1 MKDPAGMIDFSHLRA
16 DFPILQRLIHGKPL
30 VFLDSAA
37 SSQKPVQVLDAM
49 DKVYRTQY
57 ANVHRGAYLLSEEST
72 TAYEEARGK
81 VARFINAASRSEVVF
96 TRGAT
101 TALNT
106 VAFGWGIDHLSS
118 GDRILLTMMEHHA
131 NIVPWQLVARR
142 TGAELV
148 YLPMTADFRLDLER
162 LPELLDDRVKVVAF
176 TGMSNVTGTMPPVA
190 DIARMANDHGALV
203 VVDAAQ
209 LVTHAPVDVHE
220 LGADFIAFSGH
231 KMLGPTGIGAL
242 WGRPA
247 RLEEMEPFEGGGEMI
262 SDVRLDGSTW
272 APVPHKFEAGTPPI
286 VEAIGLGAAVDYLEK
301 IGMEAV
307 RRHEQTVTRYALEKL
322 AELPA
327 VRVFGPTD
335 PQERGGV
342 ISFALADVHPHDIA
356 TILDQE
362 GIAIRAGH
370 HCAKPL
376 TRALGVPA
384 TARASFQIYNDKEDV
399 DALVAGLHRVLE
411 VFRVD

>member
-1 MKDPAGMIDFSHLRA
+1 MNDLSHLRL
-16 DFPILQRLIHGKPL
+16 DFPVLQRRVHGKPL

-37 SSQKPVQVLDAM
+37 SSQKPKQVLDVM
-49 DKVYRTQY
+49 DAAYRTYY

-72 TAYEEARGK
+72 AAYEQARGK
-81 VARFINAASRSEVVF
+81 VARFINAARAEIAF

-106 VAFGWGIDHLSS
+106 VAFGWGMDHLRA
-118 GDRILLTMMEHHA
+118 GDRIVLTMMEHHA
-131 NIVPWQLVARR
+131 NVVPWQLVARR

-148 YLPMTADFRLDLER
+148 YVPMTDDYRLDLKR
-162 LPELLDDRVKVVAF
+162 LSELLDERVKVVSF

-190 DIARMANDHGALV
+190 EIAGLARQCGSLV

-209 LVTHAPVDVHE
+209 LVTHAPVDVQQ
-220 LGADFIAFSGH
+220 LGADFVAFSGH

-242 WGRPA
+242 WGRPEV
-247 RLEEMEPFEGGGEMI
+247 LEEMEPFEGGGEMI

-286 VEAIGLGAAVDYLEK
+286 IEAIGLGAAVDYLDK
-301 IGMEAV
+301 IGMESV
-307 RRHEQTVTRYALEKL
+307 RRHEMELTAYALSRL

-327 VRVFGPTD
+327 VRVFGPAEVD
-335 PQERGGV
+335 HRGGV
-342 ISFALADVHPHDIA
+342 ISFALADVHPHDVA
-356 TILDQE
+356 TILDQD

-376 TRALGVPA
+376 TRTLGVPA
-384 TARASFQIYNDKEDV
+384 TARASFQVYTTREDV
-399 DALVAGLHRVLE
+399 DALVDGLRRVQE

>member
-1 MKDPAGMIDFSHLRA
+1 MTDFSHLRA

-49 DKVYRTQY
+49 DRVYRTQY

-72 TAYEEARGK
+72 TAFEEARGK

-131 NIVPWQLVARR
+131 NLVPWQLVARR

-148 YLPMTADFRLDLER
+148 YLPMTADYRLDLER

-190 DIARMANDHGALV
+190 DIARMAHDHGALV

-220 LGADFIAFSGH
+220 LGADFVAFSGH

-247 RLEEMEPFEGGGEMI
+247 LLEDMEPFEGGGEMI

-307 RRHEQTVTRYALEKL
+307 RRHEQNVTKYALERL
-322 AELPA
+322 AEVPA

-335 PQERGGV
+335 PQQRGGV
-342 ISFALADVHPHDIA
+342 ISFTLADVHPHDIA

-384 TARASFQIYNDKEDV
+384 TARASFHVYNDKEDV
-399 DALVAGLHRVLE
+399 DALVTGLHRVLE

>member
-1 MKDPAGMIDFSHLRA
+1 MTDLAHLRP
-16 DFPILQRLIHGKPL
+16 DFPVLERRVHGNPL

-37 SSQKPVQVLDAM
+37 SSQKPNQVLDAM
-49 DKVYRTQY
+49 DAVYRSYY

-72 TAYEEARGK
+72 RAYEEARTK
-81 VARFINAASRSEVVF
+81 VARFINAASRSEIVF

-106 VAFGWGIDHLSS
+106 VAFGWGMDHLQP
-118 GDRILLTMMEHHA
+118 GDKILLTMMEHHA

-148 YLPMTADFRLDLER
+148 YLPMTADYRLDIDR
-162 LPELLDDRVKVVAF
+162 LPEFLDERVKIFSF

-190 DIARMANDHGALV
+190 EMAGMAREQGALV

-209 LVTHAPVDVHE
+209 LVTHAPVDVQN
-220 LGADFIAFSGH
+220 LGADIVAFSGH
-231 KMLGPTGIGAL
+231 KMLGPTGIGAM
-242 WGRPA
+242 WGRPSL
-247 RLEEMEPFEGGGEMI
+247 LEEMEPFEGGGEMI

-301 IGMEAV
+301 ISMESV
-307 RRHEQTVTRYALEKL
+307 RRHGQELTSYALDQL
-322 AELPA
+322 AGLPA
-327 VRVFGPTD
+327 VNVFGPAD
-335 PQERGGV
+335 LSQRGGV
-342 ISFALADVHPHDIA
+342 ISFALGDVHPHDVA

-362 GIAIRAGH
+362 GIAVRAGH

-384 TARASFQIYNDKEDV
+384 TVRASFQVYNTTADV
-399 DALVAGLHRVLE
+399 DALIAGLGKVQK
-411 VFRVD
+411 VFHVD

>member
-1 MKDPAGMIDFSHLRA
+1 VIDFSHLRP
-16 DFPILQRLIHGKPL
+16 DFPVLERRVHGKPL

-37 SSQKPVQVLDAM
+37 SSQKPTQVLDVM
-49 DKVYRTQY
+49 DDVYRTYY

-72 TAYEEARGK
+72 SAYEEARSK
-81 VARFINAASRSEVVF
+81 VARFINAGSPSEVVF

-106 VAFGWGIDHLSS
+106 VAFGWGMDHLQA

-131 NIVPWQLVARR
+131 NVVPWQLVARR

-148 YLPMTADFRLDLER
+148 YLPMTDDYQLDLDR
-162 LPELLDDRVKVVAF
+162 LPEFLDEGVKIFSF

-190 DIARMANDHGALV
+190 DLARMARAAGALV

-209 LVTHAPVDVHE
+209 LITHAPVDVQTLE
-220 LGADFIAFSGH
+220 ADVIAFSGH

-242 WGRPA
+242 WGRPSL
-247 RLEEMEPFEGGGEMI
+247 LEEMEPFEGGGEMI
-262 SDVRLDGSTW
+262 ADVRLDGSTW

-286 VEAIGLGAAVDYLEK
+286 VEAIGLGAATEYLDK
-301 IGMEAV
+301 IGMDEV
-307 RRHEQTVTRYALEKL
+307 RRHGQELTAYALQQL
-322 AELPA
+322 GGLPS
-327 VRVFGPTD
+327 VRVFGPAD
-335 PQERGGV
+335 LDRRGGV
-342 ISFALADVHPHDIA
+342 ISFTLGNIHPHDVA

-362 GIAIRAGH
+362 GVAVRAGH

-384 TARASFQIYNDKEDV
+384 TVRASFQVYNTSEDV
-399 DALVAGLHRVLE
+399 DALLAGLRKVQE
-411 VFRVD
+411 VFHVD

>member
-1 MKDPAGMIDFSHLRA
+1 MIDFSHLRQ
-16 DFPILQRLIHGKPL
+16 DFPVLQRRIHGKPL

-37 SSQKPVQVLDAM
+37 SSQKPTQVLDVM
-49 DKVYRTQY
+49 DAVYRTYY

-81 VARFINAASRSEVVF
+81 VARFINAGSRSEVVF

-101 TALNT
+101 TALNM
-106 VAFGWGIDHLSS
+106 VAFGWGMDHLSA
-118 GDRILLTMMEHHA
+118 GDKIMLTMMEHHA
-131 NIVPWQLVARR
+131 NMVPWQLVARR

-148 YLPMTADFRLDLER
+148 YLPMTGDYRLDVDR
-162 LPELLDDRVKVVAF
+162 IPELLDERVKVVSF

-190 DIARMANDHGALV
+190 EIAKVARDHGALV

-209 LVTHAPVDVHE
+209 LVTHAPVDVQE
-220 LGADFIAFSGH
+220 LGADFVAFSGH

-242 WGRPA
+242 WGRPSL
-247 RLEEMEPFEGGGEMI
+247 LEEMEPFEGGGEMI
-262 SDVRLDGSTW
+262 SDVQLNGSTW

-301 IGMEAV
+301 IGMELV
-307 RRHEQTVTRYALEKL
+307 RRHEQELTGYALDRL

-327 VRVFGPTD
+327 VRVFGPAD
-335 PQERGGV
+335 LEHRGGV
-342 ISFALADVHPHDIA
+342 ISFALGDVHPHDVA
-356 TILDQE
+356 TILDQD
-362 GIAIRAGH
+362 GIAVRAGH

-384 TARASFQIYNDKEDV
+384 TVRASFQVYNTRQDV
-399 DALVAGLHRVLE
+399 DALFAGLRRAEE

>member
-1 MKDPAGMIDFSHLRA
+1 MIDLSHLRS
-16 DFPILQRLIHGKPL
+16 DFPILERRVYGKPL

-37 SSQKPVQVLDAM
+37 SSQKPVQVLESMDA
-49 DKVYRTQY
+49 VYQTSY

-72 TAYEEARGK
+72 NAYEEGRGK
-81 VARFINAASRSEVVF
+81 VARFINAQSRSEVVF

-106 VAFGWGIDHLSS
+106 VAFGWGLDNLSA
-118 GDRILLTMMEHHA
+118 GDKILLTMMEHHA

-142 TGAELV
+142 TGAKLV
-148 YLPMTADFRLDLER
+148 YLPMTGDYQLDVDR
-162 LPELLDDRVKVVAF
+162 IPELLDERVKVVSF

-190 DIARMANDHGALV
+190 EIARLAHDQGALV

-209 LVTHAPVDVHE
+209 LVTHAPVDVQE
-220 LGADFIAFSGH
+220 LGADFMAFAGH

-242 WGRPA
+242 WGRPSL
-247 RLEEMEPFEGGGEMI
+247 LEAMEPFEGGGEMI
-262 SDVRLDGSTW
+262 SDVRLDDSTW

-286 VEAIGLGAAVDYLEK
+286 VEAIGLGAAIDYLEK
-301 IGMEAV
+301 IGMEEV
-307 RRHEQTVTRYALEKL
+307 RRHGQALTGYALERL
-322 AELPA
+322 AELSA
-327 VRVFGPTD
+327 VQVFGTAD
-335 PQERGGV
+335 PNRRGGV
-342 ISFALADVHPHDIA
+342 ISFALGDVHPHDVA

-362 GIAIRAGH
+362 GIAVRAGH

-384 TARASFQIYNDKEDV
+384 TVRASFQVYNNEEDV

>member
-1 MKDPAGMIDFSHLRA
+1 MIDFSHLRL
-16 DFPILQRLIHGKPL
+16 DFPILQRLVRDKPL

-37 SSQKPVQVLDAM
+37 SSQKPAQVLEAM
-49 DKVYRTQY
+49 DSIYRNHY

-72 TAYEEARGK
+72 VAYEEARGK
-81 VARFINAASRSEVVF
+81 VARFVNAGSRSEIVF

-106 VAFGWGIDHLSS
+106 VAFGWGMDNLGA

-131 NIVPWQLVARR
+131 NIVPWQLVAKR

-148 YLPMTADFRLDLER
+148 YLPMTADFLLDIDS
-162 LPELLDDRVKVVAF
+162 LPELLDERVKVVAF

-190 DIARMANDHGALV
+190 EIARMAHDQGALV

-209 LVTHAPVDVHE
+209 LVTHAPVDVQE
-220 LGADFIAFSGH
+220 LGADFMSFSGH
-231 KMLGPTGIGAL
+231 KMLGPTGVGAL
-242 WGRPA
+242 WGRPSL
-247 RLEEMEPFEGGGEMI
+247 LEQMEPFEGGGEMI
-262 SDVRLDGSTW
+262 SDVRLEDSTW

-286 VEAIGLGAAVDYLEK
+286 VEAIGLGVAVEYLEK

-307 RRHEQTVTRYALEKL
+307 RRHEQVLTRYALEKL
-322 AELPA
+322 AEVPA
-327 VRVFGPTD
+327 VRVFGPSD
-335 PQERGGV
+335 LEQRGGV
-342 ISFALADVHPHDIA
+342 ISFSLADVHPHDVA

-362 GIAIRAGH
+362 GIAVRAGH

-384 TARASFQIYNDKEDV
+384 TTRASFQVYNNTGDV
-399 DALVAGLHRVLE
+399 DALTAGLHRVLE
-411 VFRVD
+411 VFGVD

>member
-1 MKDPAGMIDFSHLRA
+1 MIDLSHLQL
-16 DFPILQRLIHGKPL
+16 DFPVLQRRIHGKRL

-37 SSQKPVQVLDAM
+37 SSQKPKQVLDVM
-49 DKVYRTQY
+49 DATYRNTY
-57 ANVHRGAYLLSEEST
+57 ANVHRGAYQLSEEST
-72 TAYEEARGK
+72 AAYEEARGK
-81 VARFINAASRSEVVF
+81 VARFINAASRAEVAF

-106 VAFGWGIDHLSS
+106 VAFGWGLDRLQT
-118 GDRILLTMMEHHA
+118 GDKILLTMMEHHA
-131 NIVPWQLVARR
+131 NVVPWQLVARR

-148 YLPMTADFRLDLER
+148 YLPMTDDYRLDLDR
-162 LPELLDDRVKVVAF
+162 LPELLDEQVKVVSF

-190 DIARMANDHGALV
+190 EIAATARDNGALV

-209 LVTHAPVDVHE
+209 LVTHAPVDVQQ
-220 LGADFIAFSGH
+220 LGADFVAFSGH

-247 RLEEMEPFEGGGEMI
+247 LLEEMEPFEGGGEMI

-301 IGMEAV
+301 LGMDSV
-307 RRHEQTVTRYALEKL
+307 RQHEKELTGYALNRL

-327 VRVFGPTD
+327 LRVFGPPD
-335 PQERGGV
+335 LDQRGGV
-342 ISFALADVHPHDIA
+342 ISFTLADVHPHDVA

-362 GIAIRAGH
+362 GIAVRAGH

-384 TARASFQIYNDKEDV
+384 TARASFQVYNTQQDV
-399 DALVAGLHRVLE
+399 DALVAGLHRVQE

>member
-1 MKDPAGMIDFSHLRA
+1 MIDFSHLKP
-16 DFPILQRLIHGKPL
+16 DFPVLQRRIHGKPL

-37 SSQKPVQVLDAM
+37 SSQKPAQVLDVM
-49 DKVYRTQY
+49 DTVYRTSY

-81 VARFINAASRSEVVF
+81 VARFLNAGSRSEVVF

-106 VAFGWGIDHLSS
+106 LAFGWGMDHLQA
-118 GDRILLTMMEHHA
+118 GDKILLTMMEHHA

-142 TGAELV
+142 TGAELA
-148 YLPMTADFRLDLER
+148 YLPMTGDYQLDLDR
-162 LPELLDDRVKVVAF
+162 LPEYLDDRVKIFSF
-176 TGMSNVTGTMPPVA
+176 TGMSNVTGTMPPVSEL
-190 DIARMANDHGALV
+190 ARTARAAGTLV

-209 LVTHAPVDVHE
+209 LVTHAPVDVQE
-220 LGADFIAFSGH
+220 LEADAIVFSGH

-242 WGRPA
+242 WARPSL
-247 RLEEMEPFEGGGEMI
+247 LEAMEPFEGGGEMI

-286 VEAIGLGAAVDYLEK
+286 VEAIGLGAAADYLEK
-301 IGMEAV
+301 IGMEEV
-307 RRHEQTVTRYALEKL
+307 RRHGRELTGYALDRL
-322 AELPA
+322 AELTE
-327 VRVFGPTD
+327 VRVFGPAD
-335 PQERGGV
+335 PGRRGGV
-342 ISFALADVHPHDIA
+342 ISFTLGNIHAHDVA

-362 GIAIRAGH
+362 GVSVRAGH

-384 TARASFQIYNDKEDV
+384 TVRASFQVYNTEEDV
-399 DALVAGLHRVLE
+399 DALIAGLRKVQE
-411 VFRVD
+411 VFHVD

>member
-1 MKDPAGMIDFSHLRA
+1 MIDFSHLRQ
-16 DFPILQRLIHGKPL
+16 DFPVLQRRIHGKPL

-37 SSQKPVQVLDAM
+37 SSQKPTQVLDVM
-49 DKVYRTQY
+49 DAVYRTYY

-81 VARFINAASRSEVVF
+81 VARFINAGSRSEVVF

-101 TALNT
+101 TALNM
-106 VAFGWGIDHLSS
+106 VAFGWGMDHLSA
-118 GDRILLTMMEHHA
+118 GDKIMLTMMEHHA
-131 NIVPWQLVARR
+131 NMVPWQLVARR

-148 YLPMTADFRLDLER
+148 YLPMTGDYRLDVDR
-162 LPELLDDRVKVVAF
+162 IPELLDERVKVVSF

-190 DIARMANDHGALV
+190 EIAKVARDHGALV

-209 LVTHAPVDVHE
+209 LVTHAPVDVQE
-220 LGADFIAFSGH
+220 LGADFVAFSGH

-242 WGRPA
+242 WGRPSL
-247 RLEEMEPFEGGGEMI
+247 LEEMEPFEGGGEMI
-262 SDVRLDGSTW
+262 SDVQLNGSTW

-301 IGMEAV
+301 IGMELV
-307 RRHEQTVTRYALEKL
+307 RRHEQELTGYALDRL

-327 VRVFGPTD
+327 VRVFGPAD
-335 PQERGGV
+335 LEHRGGV
-342 ISFALADVHPHDIA
+342 ISFALGDVHPHDVA

-362 GIAIRAGH
+362 GIAVRAGH

-384 TARASFQIYNDKEDV
+384 TVRASFQVYNTRQDV
-399 DALVAGLHRVLE
+399 DALFAGLRRAEE

>member
-1 MKDPAGMIDFSHLRA
+1 MIDFTHLKQ
-16 DFPILQRLIHGKPL
+16 DFPVLQRRVHGKPL

-37 SSQKPVQVLDAM
+37 SSQKPTQVLDAM
-49 DKVYRTQY
+49 DAVYRNYY

-81 VARFINAASRSEVVF
+81 VARFINAGSRSEVVF

-101 TALNT
+101 TALNM
-106 VAFGWGIDHLSS
+106 VAFGWGMDHLTA
-118 GDRILLTMMEHHA
+118 GDKILLTVMEHHS
-131 NIVPWQLVARR
+131 NMVPWQMVARR

-148 YLPMTADFRLDLER
+148 YLPMTADYQLDVDR
-162 LPELLDDRVKVVAF
+162 LPEFLDSSVKVVSF

-190 DIARMANDHGALV
+190 TIARMARAHGALV

-209 LVTHAPVDVHE
+209 LVTHAPVDVQKLE
-220 LGADFIAFSGH
+220 ADFVAFSGH

-242 WGRPA
+242 WGRPSL
-247 RLEEMEPFEGGGEMI
+247 LEELEPFEGGGEMI

-286 VEAIGLGAAVDYLEK
+286 AEAIGLGAAVDYLEK
-301 IGMEAV
+301 IGMESV
-307 RRHEQTVTRYALEKL
+307 FRHEQELTSYALDRL

-327 VRVFGPTD
+327 VRVFGPAD
-335 PQERGGV
+335 LQQRGGV
-342 ISFALADVHPHDIA
+342 ISFALGEVHPHDVA

-362 GIAIRAGH
+362 GIAVRAGH

-384 TARASFQIYNDKEDV
+384 TVRASFQVYNTEEDV
-399 DALVAGLHRVLE
+399 DALIVGLGKVQE
-411 VFRVD
+411 VFRVH